1 MRHDIFLQPDTLS
14 RSTVTWTREGTRH
27 WAKSGKVT
35 ESGQNSLQMAK
46 SGMSENV
53 VVLPALQIEPGPGGE
68 ELEAGLRQSLAALA
82 GEHGVELLAQRAEM
96 EQVGG
101 RIGKLRIGQGRG
113 APVAR
118 LLLLRQVDTE
128 HLPRQIL
135 QAMT

>member
-35 ESGQNSLQMAK
+35 ETGRNSLQMAK

-82 GEHGVELLAQRAEM
+82 REHGVELLAQRVEM
-96 EQVGG
+96 QHVGG
-101 RIGKLRIGQGRG
+101 RIG
-113 APVAR
+113 
-118 LLLLRQVDTE
+118 
-128 HLPRQIL
+128 
-135 QAMT
+135 